1 MRSETVLE
9 SIAKVLAQI
18 YSDRYGMK
26 VTVEIK

>member
-1 MRSETVLE
+1 MNESVLE
-9 SIAKVLAQI
+9 SIAEVLAQI

>member
-9 SIAKVLAQI
+9 SIAEVLAQI

-26 VTVEIK
+26 VTVQIK

>member
-9 SIAKVLAQI
+9 SIANVLAQI

-26 VTVEIK
+26 VTVVIK